1 MMSMKLSIVLIIT
14 NIIDRIINGI
24 SIISRTSESEA
35 ITLLENI
42 DLSEKNEWIIINYK
56 NIFILYKR

>member
-24 SIISRTSESEA
+24 SIISRISESEV

-42 DLSEKNEWIIINYK
+42 DLSEKK
-56 NIFILYKR
+56 

>member
-24 SIISRTSESEA
+24 SIISRISKSEA

-42 DLSEKNEWIIINYK
+42 DLSEKK
-56 NIFILYKR
+56 

>member
-1 MMSMKLSIVLIIT
+1 MMSMKLSIALIIT

-24 SIISRTSESEA
+24 SIISRISESEA

-42 DLSEKNEWIIINYK
+42 DLSEKK
-56 NIFILYKR
+56 